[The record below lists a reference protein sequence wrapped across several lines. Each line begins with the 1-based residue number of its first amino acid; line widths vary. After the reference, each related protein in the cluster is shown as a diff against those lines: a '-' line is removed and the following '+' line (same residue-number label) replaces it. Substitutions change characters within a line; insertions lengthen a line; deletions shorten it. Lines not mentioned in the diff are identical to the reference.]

1 MSISNGSQEVQNST
15 SIETEMVH
23 DYILDMLNALYKVAC
38 DNNVSELATLLKAT
52 CAMAELMR

>member
-1 MSISNGSQEVQNST
+1 
-15 SIETEMVH
+15 MVH
-23 DYILDMLNALYKVAC
+23 DYILDMLNALHKVAC

>member
-23 DYILDMLNALYKVAC
+23 DYILDMLNALHKVAC